1 MAKEA
6 EAYRGKKTPFLSKHR
21 CAKDSYSL
29 SASTFHKAYYPRQKI
44 AKGKLA
50 AAVLGTRKVVGTVQA
65 FKKKGRG
72 RFICFEEKPDE
83 WFACS
88 KCVRLPVI
96 NEFVRHKQTGKW
108 SKVASIGE
116 RGTLELLSVL
126 VDDISS
132 EKTTDAAADKS
143 SEKTTDAAADKSSEK
158 PTDAAADKSSEKTTD
173 AAADNS
179 SKKKPDAVAKQ
190 LLNIAEEEVIT
201 GSLIVQYCAYK
212 RLLYLICY

>member
-1 MAKEA
+1 
-6 EAYRGKKTPFLSKHR
+6 
-21 CAKDSYSL
+21 
-29 SASTFHKAYYPRQKI
+29 
-44 AKGKLA
+44 
-50 AAVLGTRKVVGTVQA
+50 
-65 FKKKGRG
+65 
-72 RFICFEEKPDE
+72 
-83 WFACS
+83 
-88 KCVRLPVI
+88 
-96 NEFVRHKQTGKW
+96 
-108 SKVASIGE
+108 VASIGE

-212 RLLYLICY
+212 KHAIHAP